1 MFDNRVFKPEKG
13 DVLYHY
19 CDPYAFL
26 SICQNKKIWFSDL
39 FSMNDPT
46 ERKYGYYIWEES
58 ANIILEMEKD
68 ILSNKFKGDELDFK
82 LNEIRNELIKY
93 FDMIDEVM
101 HFSGIDYVCTAA
113 CFSKTPDSLNQWRNY
128 ASNGQGFCIGFD
140 ANNLVKMNVDAV
152 SVLYN
157 KDKQLEECITEI
169 RKLINLIK
177 ENKID
182 DFNKLVNLFC
192 LRTMSFKHPAY
203 LEENEVR
210 LLYRIYFESNLRL
223 FDKVS
228 ESSLDIKHRIR
239 DNSPVVYI
247 EKEFSDAIKE
257 VIIGPKNYTL
267 PSAITVLLETS
278 GISNVEVTNSSV
290 PYR

>member
-1 MFDNRVFKPEKG
+1 MLDNRVFKPKKD

-19 CDPYAFL
+19 CDPHAFL

-58 ANIILEMEKD
+58 ANLILEREKN
-68 ILSNKFKGDELDFK
+68 ILSTEFKDNELDLKF
-82 LNEIRNELIKY
+82 NERRNELIKY
-93 FDMIDEVM
+93 FDEIDKIM
-101 HFSGIDYVCTAA
+101 HFSGIQYICTAA

-128 ASNGQGFCIGFD
+128 ASDGQGFCVGFD
-140 ANNLVKMNVDAV
+140 ANYLVKMDVDAV

-157 KDKQLEECITEI
+157 KDEQLEECITEI
-169 RKLINLIK
+169 HEDLIK
-177 ENKID
+177 KNKFD
-182 DFNKLVNLFC
+182 DFKKLANLFC

-210 LLYRIYFESNLRL
+210 LLYRLYFEDNLSV
-223 FDKVS
+223 FDKTS
-228 ESSLDIKHRIR
+228 ESPLDIKYRIR
-239 DNSPVVYI
+239 NNSPVIYI

-257 VIIGPKNYTL
+257 IIIGPKNYTL
-267 PSAITVLLETS
+267 PSAITVLLETN